1 MADYGLLGTFLHQIL
16 GTDTEPDLPVGEARK
31 LAEVKGRLKLFH
43 EAIFCTFSEY
53 VCL

>member
-1 MADYGLLGTFLHQIL
+1 MAGYGLLGTFLHQIL
-16 GTDTEPDLPVGEARK
+16 GLPEPGLPVGEARK